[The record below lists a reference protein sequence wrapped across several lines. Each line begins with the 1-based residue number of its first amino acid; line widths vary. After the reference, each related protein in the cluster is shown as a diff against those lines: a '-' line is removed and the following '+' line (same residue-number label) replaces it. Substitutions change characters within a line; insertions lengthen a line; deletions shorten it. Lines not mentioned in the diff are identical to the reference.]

1 LCPQS
6 RFLGLRLPGGYSDH
20 VLLPHERYLFDT
32 GTLDPS
38 QAAALA
44 CAGLTAYSAL
54 RKVQGLPGWLGI
66 IGAGGIGLAAVALA
80 RAMGFTKIVAFEPD
94 ARRREAALAAGADLA
109 LDSRDAAAIQ
119 ALPTQL
125 GGAASAMVDFVGR
138 PETFTLGT
146 EGLQRGGRY
155 VIVGLFGGEVPLTL
169 PVLALRAIS
178 IAGSAVG
185 SYAEMAEL
193 VALARS
199 GVLPPLP
206 VQLCPLAGADA
217 ALDALEAGQ
226 VVGRVVLQ
234 P

>member
-1 LCPQS
+1 
-6 RFLGLRLPGGYSDH
+6 
-20 VLLPHERYLFDT
+20 
-32 GTLDPS
+32 
-38 QAAALA
+38 
-44 CAGLTAYSAL
+44 
-54 RKVQGLPGWLGI
+54 
-66 IGAGGIGLAAVALA
+66 
-80 RAMGFTKIVAFEPD
+80 
-94 ARRREAALAAGADLA
+94 
-109 LDSRDAAAIQ
+109 
-119 ALPTQL
+119 
-125 GGAASAMVDFVGR
+125 MVDFVGR

-185 SYAEMAEL
+185 SYAEMGEL
-193 VALARS
+193 LTLARS

-206 VQLCPLAGADA
+206 VQLRPLEGADA